1 MTVTAVNYAKTLY
14 DLSVSRKVIQNTKEI
29 FREVP
34 ELAQSLKNPLVPFE
48 IKEKVIDRVIPEKM
62 KSFIKVVCKHHRIDL
77 IEEIF
82 EDYEELCRQHEKT
95 IHAVMR
101 YVTAPKDAQ
110 LDGIRAFL
118 CREFGAQKAEIEMIE
133 DKSLIGGFVLL
144 AGGSE
149 YDWSLRGRYRK
160 LEQKLTRR

>member
-1 MTVTAVNYAKTLY
+1 MQKLCMT
-14 DLSVSRKVIQNTKEI
+14 SVSRKVIQNTKEI
-29 FREVP
+29 FRKVP

-48 IKEKVIDRVIPEKM
+48 IKEKVIDRVIPEEM

>member
-1 MTVTAVNYAKTLY
+1 MTVTAVNYAKVLKE
-14 DLSVSRKVIQNTKEI
+14 LSVSEKSIQDTREI

-34 ELAQSLKNPLVPFE
+34 ELAQSLRNPLVPFE
-48 IKEKVIDRVIPEKM
+48 IKEKVIDRVIPEEM

-101 YVTAPKDAQ
+101 YVTPPADAQ
-110 LDGIRAFL
+110 LEGIKAFL
-118 CREFGAQKAEIEMIE
+118 CREFQARKAEIEMKE
-133 DKSLIGGFVLL
+133 DRSLIGGFILQ
-144 AGGSE
+144 AGGRE

>member
-14 DLSVSRKVIQNTKEI
+14 DLSVSREVIQNTKEI

-34 ELAQSLKNPLVPFE
+34 ELVQSLENPLVPFE
-48 IKEKVIDRVIPEKM
+48 TKAKVIDRVIPEEM
-62 KSFIKVVCKHHRIDL
+62 RNFVKVTCRHHRTDL
-77 IEEIF
+77 LEEIF

-95 IHAVMR
+95 IHASLR

-110 LDGIRAFL
+110 LDGIKAFL
-118 CREFGAQKAEIEMIE
+118 CREFEAQKAEIEMIE

-144 AGGSE
+144 AGGRE

>member
-1 MTVTAVNYAKTLY
+1 MIN
-14 DLSVSRKVIQNTKEI
+14 
-29 FREVP
+29 
-34 ELAQSLKNPLVPFE
+34 
-48 IKEKVIDRVIPEKM
+48 RVIPEEM

>member
-48 IKEKVIDRVIPEKM
+48 IKEKVIDRVIPEEM

-82 EDYEELCRQHEKT
+82 EDYDELCRKDAGV
-95 IHAVMR
+95 IRAVMH
-101 YVTAPKDAQ
+101 YVTPPADAQ
-110 LDGIRAFL
+110 LEGIKAFL
-118 CREFGAQKAEIEMIE
+118 CREFQARKAEIEMKE
-133 DKSLIGGFVLL
+133 DRSLIGGFILQ
-144 AGGSE
+144 AGGRE